1 MSSVKDVK
9 VLMNTYWENTLLC
22 IMHTFWLYTDR
33 SNLYCRWRM
42 QSVLIIT
49 LFIPLPWPFHHDHSF
64 RPSLEAYCSKYSIYK
79 TCSKMFSSLF
89 LGRGGRKGALEVCP
103 SCRGS
108 GVQVRLHQLGFGMVQ
123 QVSTMCC
130 SCQGQGQR
138 MSHRDRCKTC
148 TGRKIL
154 RQKKILEVHI
164 DKGWGNFY
172 FAGTVFVWGED
183 INGCVYGDCIQG
195 F

>member
-1 MSSVKDVK
+1 
-9 VLMNTYWENTLLC
+9 
-22 IMHTFWLYTDR
+22 
-33 SNLYCRWRM
+33 
-42 QSVLIIT
+42 
-49 LFIPLPWPFHHDHSF
+49 
-64 RPSLEAYCSKYSIYK
+64 
-79 TCSKMFSSLF
+79 MFSSLF

-164 DKGWGNFY
+164 DKGWGNFILLGLCLSEGRILMAVSMVIA
-172 FAGTVFVWGED
+172 FRVFNVVLVPCIQYLLWNIEELPLL
-183 INGCVYGDCIQG
+183 CVYPMCRHERRTEGRLSWRR
-195 F
+195 